1 MAPNIPYS
9 KYIYV
14 FTIKIVIMKIGTD
27 ESGNLLNEVSNR
39 LNDNTR
45 RIRVLEGR
53 LRNVDTRVNKA
64 EQSEI
69 LDKNQAVKEVRN
81 MQDDLRLVQDRI
93 ANLEV
98 DIQTVHREIKKSVA
112 HTELKEIQNYIELI
126 NPILTKFVTKKEV
139 EEMIGNKIAGNQ
151 ALKN

>member
-1 MAPNIPYS
+1 MQYS

-14 FTIKIVIMKIGTD
+14 FTIKIVIMKIGAD

-45 RIRVLEGR
+45 RIRVLEER

-69 LDKNQAVKEVRN
+69 LDKNQTVKDVQHI
-81 MQDDLRLVQDRI
+81 QDTLRLIQDRI

-98 DIQTVHREIKKSVA
+98 ELQTTHKEIKKSVA

-126 NPILTKFVTKKEV
+126 NPILTKFVTRKELEEIIGKKSAV
-139 EEMIGNKIAGNQ
+139 SMAS
-151 ALKN
+151 KN